1 MFRLFSSVHIR
12 GILNALSPLLSGL
25 LLSSVLF
32 SGLLLS
38 SLLLC
43 GLLLS
48 WPVASAGGIPDRIE
62 FGGPDGVYEEL
73 INDYELRA
81 SDGDSDA
88 FDDSLKPYQEYKNQ
102 LKKNDDLMYGFKAYW
117 LYQNASKTL
126 GDEDEALGQ
135 IYRFQGS
142 WTFLGQGSGNPGRLE
157 WRVEHRSGVGGRL
170 SPTQL
175 GDELGAEVL
184 NPGFGY
190 SPDFDT
196 DLSVFNWTQIFN
208 EHTAGF
214 AIGRLAFDV
223 YLDGFPFQT
232 FSRGFI
238 NQAFIFSPTMA
249 GTGIGALGAVAKGFV
264 SDNLWLGG
272 HIYDGNAVSGKF
284 DIDTFNQHEWLK
296 AVEIGWAPSPGR
308 RKTDRLQF
316 TYWQK
321 NALEQAGISSGQGW
335 VVSSSWKFDEFF
347 PFVRFGHSDGGAGVL
362 AKDAVSAGFEYTFR
376 PGQAWNFGL
385 GWANPVKA
393 GVKDEHVVETSYQY
407 QVLKR
412 FSLLLNVQLLLDPAN
427 NPEQD
432 QVWVTG
438 LRGIMTL

>member
-1 MFRLFSSVHIR
+1 MKMRDILNEFSFPLSIHFR
-12 GILNALSPLLSGL
+12 GILNALSL
-25 LLSSVLF
+25 LLSS
-32 SGLLLS
+32 
-38 SLLLC
+38 
-43 GLLLS
+43 LLLS
-48 WPVASAGGIPDRIE
+48 WPVASAGGISDRFE
-62 FGGPDGVYEEL
+62 FGGPDGVYQEL
-73 INDYELRA
+73 INVYELRA
-81 SDGDSDA
+81 SSADSDA
-88 FDDSLKPYQEYKNQ
+88 LDDALKPYRD
-102 LKKNDDLMYGFKAYW
+102 KKDDDLMYGFKAYW
-117 LYQNASKTL
+117 LYQNASEAQ

-142 WTFLGQGSGNPGRLE
+142 WTLLGRDSGHPGRLE

-190 SPDFDT
+190 SPAFDT
-196 DLSVFNWTQIFN
+196 DLSVFNWTQMFN
-208 EHTAGF
+208 EQTAAF

-264 SDNLWLGG
+264 SDNLWLSG

-284 DIDTFNQHEWLK
+284 DMDTFNQHEWLK
-296 AVEIGWAPSPGR
+296 AVGIGWAPSAGR

-321 NALEQAGISSGQGW
+321 DALEQAGVSQGQGW

-362 AKDAVSAGFEYTFR
+362 AEDSVSAGFEYTFR
-376 PGQAWNFGL
+376 PGQAWNLGL
-385 GWANPVKA
+385 GWANPVAA
-393 GVKDEHVVETSYQY
+393 GIKDEHVVETSYQI
-407 QVLKR
+407 QMLKR
-412 FSLLLNVQLLLDPAN
+412 FTLLLNVQLLLDPAN
-427 NPEQD
+427 SPGQD

-438 LRGIMTL
+438 LRGILTL